1 MRGGDGTESSEEQSP
16 VQYELSLIRGYGR
29 ECVHVCTRE
38 DPEGCA
44 KVSAVVRC

>member
-1 MRGGDGTESSEEQSP
+1 MRGDDGTENNEEQSP
-16 VQYELSLIRGYGR
+16 VQYELSLIRDYGY

-38 DPEGCA
+38 DPEGRA